1 MSADSTP
8 VVRLRNIAK
17 RFGSFVAIQSAS
29 MDIGG
34 GEIHALVG
42 ENGAGKST
50 LMNILYGLLQRS
62 DGEIDFD
69 GRPVSFA
76 SPREAI
82 AAGIGMV
89 HQHFKLAPSFTV
101 SENIILG
108 AEPLRS
114 LDRVDMARADEETR
128 RLSERF
134 GLNLDPRA
142 IISTLPVG
150 LRQRVEIL
158 KALYRDARILI
169 LDEPTA
175 VLTPQETRELFV
187 TMRRLADGGHSII
200 FITHKLQEVLAA
212 ADHISVMRQGRVVAT
227 IDNEGVTAQ

>member
-17 RFGSFVAIQSAS
+17 RFGSFVAIYSAS
-29 MDIGG
+29 MDIDP

-50 LMNILYGLLQRS
+50 LMNILYGLLHRS
-62 DGEIDFD
+62 DGEIEFD

-76 SPREAI
+76 NPREAI

-108 AEPLRS
+108 AEPLLSFDR
-114 LDRVDMARADEETR
+114 LDTARADEETR

-134 GLNLDPRA
+134 GLDLDPRA

-158 KALYRDARILI
+158 KALYRGRANSHPRRADRRVDAAGDARTVRH
-169 LDEPTA
+169 DA
-175 VLTPQETRELFV
+175 KA
-187 TMRRLADGGHSII
+187 RRRRSFHHLHHA
-200 FITHKLQEVLAA
+200 
-212 ADHISVMRQGRVVAT
+212 
-227 IDNEGVTAQ
+227 